1 MTFSNKEGIAIVFDV
16 INSIKENRDYL
27 SELDGA
33 AGDGDHGINMN
44 KGFTI
49 AEKEIVSK
57 ESAAMSDGF
66 LIISNVLV
74 SKIGGSMGP
83 LYGSFFRGLYAA
95 SKKSEIID
103 KDIMLLMLEKAY
115 SNISGLTE
123 AKVGDKTLF
132 DVLVPAVLAYRNSV
146 EQDLDFKVSL
156 ENMVKAAE
164 DGLISTKNMQAKIG
178 RSSRLGERS
187 IGYIDAGAASC
198 CIILKAIANAEIMLI
213 TE

>member
-1 MTFSNKEGIAIVFDV
+1 MTFSNKEGIKIVFDV
-16 INSIKENRDYL
+16 ISSIKENRDYL

-33 AGDGDHGINMN
+33 TGDGDHGINMN

-49 AEKEIVSK
+49 AEKEIANK
-57 ESAAMSDGF
+57 ESATMSDGF

-83 LYGSFFRGLYAA
+83 LYGSFFRGLYSA
-95 SKKSEIID
+95 SKNSEIID

-132 DVLVPAVLAYRNSV
+132 DVLVPAVLTYRNSV
-146 EQDLDFKVSL
+146 EQGLDFKVSL

-164 DGLISTKNMQAKIG
+164 DGLISTKNLQAKIG

>member
-74 SKIGGSMGP
+74 SK
-83 LYGSFFRGLYAA
+83 
-95 SKKSEIID
+95 
-103 KDIMLLMLEKAY
+103 
-115 SNISGLTE
+115 
-123 AKVGDKTLF
+123 
-132 DVLVPAVLAYRNSV
+132 
-146 EQDLDFKVSL
+146 
-156 ENMVKAAE
+156 
-164 DGLISTKNMQAKIG
+164 
-178 RSSRLGERS
+178 
-187 IGYIDAGAASC
+187 
-198 CIILKAIANAEIMLI
+198 
-213 TE
+213 

>member
-1 MTFSNKEGIAIVFDV
+1 MTFSNKEGIKIVSDV

-33 AGDGDHGINMN
+33 AGDGDHGINMS
-44 KGFTI
+44 KGFKI
-49 AEKEIVSK
+49 AEKEMANK
-57 ESAAMSDGF
+57 ESVTMSDGF

-83 LYGSFFRGLYAA
+83 LYGAFFRGLYSA
-95 SKKSEIID
+95 SKNSEVID
-103 KDIMLLMLEKAY
+103 KNIMLSMLEKAY
-115 SNISGLTE
+115 SNISVLTE

-132 DVLVPAVLAYRNSV
+132 DVLVPAVLAYRSSV

-156 ENMVKAAE
+156 ENMIKAAE
-164 DGLISTKNMQAKIG
+164 NGLISTKNMQAKIG

-198 CIILKAIANAEIMLI
+198 CIILKTIANAEIELLVK
-213 TE
+213 